1 MGDHLKKVKSGDPL
15 VIPASTFNA
24 FIDAAQAHQAQQRAL
39 GAEGMRDFG
48 HAATVRVR
56 NDSGAA
62 VDRFGVLGIDGPVIG
77 PDANLVEFQGRPTL
91 KGVTPI
97 AGAHD
102 GKFVVLLDPIGNGR
116 IGRACAAG
124 LTVARIDVSD
134 AVHGYADIDNGDAS
148 HLASASSGAAKI
160 LWKESGTG
168 EKWALVSIGEG
179 AGSEGGPTLTFIFY
193 ADLISYSEG
202 MLWSSGNEN
211 PQAADET
218 KQCWNELAGDSYYP
232 VPFWWVPVRAGT
244 VRRVSAYMTN
254 RLAAGNEI
262 SVEVLWRQSGSPCPL
277 EDVNS
282 LATVTLSNAANIAH
296 SGQLSQSLGD
306 DYLLGVRLKAG
317 AVGQVAGK
325 QVTGNGQLLSG
336 SVNGDYRPGGT
347 YNGQTYYVRVDG
359 GYTIFYRSSSSQWRI
374 AAALGND
381 YAYFYKTGGVDGT
394 YTPGPH
400 CTGNPVVAPA
410 TVSWW
415 SYVNPSYEE
424 RPVLVA
430 AVEYRTG

>member
-1 MGDHLKKVKSGDPL
+1 MKKVKSGDPL

-24 FIDAAQAHQAQQRAL
+24 FIDAAQAHQAGQRAV
-39 GAEGMRDFG
+39 GGEGIRTFG
-48 HAATVRVR
+48 HTATVRIR
-56 NDSGAA
+56 NDSGA
-62 VDRFGVLGIDGPVIG
+62 DIGRFGVLGIDGPVIG

-91 KGVTPI
+91 KGVTPV
-97 AGAHD
+97 AGTHD

-116 IGRACAAG
+116 IGRGCAG
-124 LTVARIDVSD
+124 GVTVARVDVSD
-134 AVHGYADIDNGDAS
+134 AAHGYADIDDGDAS

-168 EKWALVSIGEG
+168 EKWALVTIGEG
-179 AGSEGGPTLTFIFY
+179 AGAADGPTLTFIFY
-193 ADLISYSEG
+193 ADLISQTSG
-202 MLWSSGNEN
+202 MLWSGGNEN

-232 VPFWWVPVRAGT
+232 VPFWWVPVRAGI

-262 SVEVLWRQSGSPCPL
+262 SVEVLWRQAGSPCPS
-277 EDVNS
+277 EEINS
-282 LATVTLSNAANIAH
+282 LATVTLSNADNIAH
-296 SGQLSQSLGD
+296 SNLLSQSLGD

-347 YNGQTYYVRVDG
+347 YNGQPYYVRVDD
-359 GYTIFYRSSSSQWRI
+359 GYYIFYWTSTSQWRI

-381 YAYFYKTGGVDGT
+381 YAYFYKIGGVDGT

-415 SYVNPSYEE
+415 SYVNPIYEDH
-424 RPVLVA
+424 PILNAV
-430 AVEYRTG
+430 VEYAPQSH